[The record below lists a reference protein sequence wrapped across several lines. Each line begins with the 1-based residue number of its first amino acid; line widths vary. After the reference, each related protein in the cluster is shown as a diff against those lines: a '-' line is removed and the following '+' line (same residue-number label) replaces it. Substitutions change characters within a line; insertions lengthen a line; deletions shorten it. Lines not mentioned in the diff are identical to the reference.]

1 VARALKEKLTCSI
14 ENCKQFSGFLKT
26 VRQTIAVGDVISPL
40 EQAQKKR
47 NDDNDEICVIDAMAK
62 MKRSE
67 TPREIGI
74 HIREKQ
80 KGKKKTARSTRV
92 LSLAP
97 QNTPHTPRSTA
108 TRTPQNANEDP
119 RRPRGPWASLGYPL
133 AFGTCFWHLGH
144 AFDSWDFIPILNVN
158 IIF

>member
-1 VARALKEKLTCSI
+1 
-14 ENCKQFSGFLKT
+14 LKT
-26 VRQTIAVGDVISPL
+26 VRQTIAVGGVISPP
-40 EQAQKKR
+40 EHAQKKR
-47 NDDNDEICVIDAMAK
+47 NNDDEICVIDDMTE
-62 MKRSE
+62 MERSE

-74 HIREKQ
+74 HIRQKQ
-80 KGKKKTARSTRV
+80 KEKEKEKARSTRV

-119 RRPRGPWASLGYPL
+119 RRPRGPWACFGTSLGIRDVLL
-133 AFGTCFWHLGH
+133 ALGTCF
-144 AFDSWDFIPILNVN
+144 DTWDFIPILNVN